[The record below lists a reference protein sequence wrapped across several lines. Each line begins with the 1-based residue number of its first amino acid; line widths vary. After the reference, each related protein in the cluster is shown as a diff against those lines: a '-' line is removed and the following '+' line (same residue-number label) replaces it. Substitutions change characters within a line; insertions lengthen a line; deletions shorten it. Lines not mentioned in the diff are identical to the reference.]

1 MPAISAAEI
10 VRAITEAISAS
21 GQIGQLASTPRQ
33 HPRRFIVTQL
43 NGSFALTVYAWTL
56 TFGGRKSLPNEYR
69 IQMTG
74 VASPLRLA
82 TDGPTVLL
90 GYEPEMNLFAG
101 FDVERHRR
109 FTAGSPSVQID
120 KTELKRAETDGL
132 SFHRKSNDEIAVGIR
147 PDLLLAYASNA
158 QILHRLGSDANI
170 FGLLNEAVRR
180 QPSPEELNDLSADRQ
195 RIIREVS
202 RLSRAA
208 DFRQRVLFAYGH
220 RCAVSRVQL
229 QLVDAAHILP
239 VGAPGSSD
247 HVRNGIALSPTYH
260 RAFDA
265 GLIYLDEQ
273 CRMHFNVDQFRAL
286 QRLNLGAGVDTFRAH
301 LGERIFLPPDPL
313 QRPKPEFIRRAN
325 KFRDI

>member
-21 GQIGQLASTPRQ
+21 GEIGQIVSSPRQ

-43 NGSFALTVYAWTL
+43 NGSFTLTVYAWTL

-82 TDGPTVLL
+82 IDGPTVLL

-132 SFHRKSNDEIAVGIR
+132 SFTG
-147 PDLLLAYASNA
+147 
-158 QILHRLGSDANI
+158 
-170 FGLLNEAVRR
+170 
-180 QPSPEELNDLSADRQ
+180 
-195 RIIREVS
+195 
-202 RLSRAA
+202 RAMM
-208 DFRQRVLFAYGH
+208 R
-220 RCAVSRVQL
+220 
-229 QLVDAAHILP
+229 
-239 VGAPGSSD
+239 
-247 HVRNGIALSPTYH
+247 
-260 RAFDA
+260 
-265 GLIYLDEQ
+265 
-273 CRMHFNVDQFRAL
+273 
-286 QRLNLGAGVDTFRAH
+286 
-301 LGERIFLPPDPL
+301 
-313 QRPKPEFIRRAN
+313 
-325 KFRDI
+325 